1 MIDSSV
7 DVWRT
12 RVYGCRRRADI
23 SRTDRCYRRVQG
35 QRIAVIGFREEL
47 PPRESN
53 PGERFN
59 LTSSYRSP
67 LLPHLLR
74 VIYNAALGN

>member
-1 MIDSSV
+1 MFTGSGEPIYRGPIDV
-7 DVWRT
+7 I
-12 RVYGCRRRADI
+12 G
-23 SRTDRCYRRVQG
+23 VQG